1 MVAATREHTR
11 MIAQLNRS
19 YITAN
24 PAKVWPRLLSYFFFE
39 GRPATTKG
47 RWFNPVTFRSLRNAA
62 LCEAMPESES
72 PIFITGTGRSGSTIL
87 GLVLSSHPD
96 TGFLNEPKALW
107 FLANP
112 KDDIIGSYS
121 NGPANYMMNAGDAT
135 PEIAA
140 AVKAM
145 YSCYLK
151 RSGTKRII
159 DKFPEMIFRIEYLN
173 KIFSDPKY
181 IFLHRNAKETIA
193 STAIW
198 SDSHRQPNQNEDWW
212 GVEKRKWKLLTQQVV
227 PGDELL
233 SPFRDVISGFTSQ
246 SDMAA
251 VEWIVTMNRGLK
263 MQQAFPDKVLPV
275 KYEDLARDQEAT
287 LKRICEFTGLSADKK
302 LISFGVQTI
311 KPSLNGHRIEIHPVL
326 HEPVAVLSEKLGYKT
341 YSPSMSVTE

>member
-1 MVAATREHTR
+1 MVAATREHAR

-47 RWFNPVTFRSLRNAA
+47 RWFNPVTFRSLRSAA
-62 LCEAMPESES
+62 QCKPMPEAES

-87 GLVLSSHPD
+87 GMVLSSHPD

-121 NGPANYMMNAGDAT
+121 NGPANYIMNAGDAT
-135 PEIAA
+135 PEISDS
-140 AVKAM
+140 VKAM

-151 RSGTKRII
+151 QSGTKRII

-173 KIFSDPKY
+173 RIFANPKY

-198 SDSHRQPNQNEDWW
+198 SDSHRQPNHNEDWW
-212 GVEKRKWKLLTQQVV
+212 GVGGRKWKLLAEQVV
-227 PGDELL
+227 PKDNLL
-233 SPFRDVISGFTSQ
+233 APYVKIISDFTSQ
-246 SDMAA
+246 HDRAA
-251 VEWIVTMNRGLK
+251 VEWIVTMNHGIK
-263 MQQAFPDKVLPV
+263 MCHAYPDKVMPL
-275 KYEDLARDQEAT
+275 KYEDLASNQETT
-287 LKRICEFTGLSADKK
+287 LKKICAFTGLSPAQK
-302 LISFGVQTI
+302 LIDFGVQTI
-311 KPSLNGHRIEIHPVL
+311 KPSPNGYKIEIHPIL
-326 HEPVAVLSEKLGYKT
+326 LEPIAILSEKLGYKT

>member
-1 MVAATREHTR
+1 

-47 RWFNPVTFRSLRNAA
+47 RWFNPVTFRSLRSAA
-62 LCEAMPESES
+62 MCKVVPQAES

-107 FLANP
+107 YLANA

-121 NGPANYMMNAGDAT
+121 KGPASYIMNADDAT
-135 PEIAA
+135 PDIAA
-140 AVKAM
+140 SVKSM

-151 RSGTKRII
+151 QSGTSRII

-173 KIFSDPKY
+173 RIFTDPKY

-193 STAIW
+193 STVIW
-198 SDSHRQPNQNEDWW
+198 SDSHRQAGDDWW
-212 GVEKRKWKLLTQQVV
+212 GVDRRKWKLLVEQVV
-227 PGDELL
+227 QGDELL
-233 SPFRDVISGFTSQ
+233 SPFRDAIAGFTAQ
-246 SDMAA
+246 TDMAA

-263 MQQAFPDKVLPV
+263 MQQAFPDRVLPV
-275 KYEDLARDQEAT
+275 KYEDLARDQEST
-287 LKRICEFTGLSADKK
+287 LKKICEFTGLTAHQK
-302 LISFGVQTI
+302 LISFGIRTI
-311 KPSLNGHRIEIHPVL
+311 KPSLNGHQIEIHPL
-326 HEPVAVLSEKLGYKT
+326 LKEPMALLSEKLGYQS